1 MRVSTSQIYTQGLKA
16 FGDQQTKLAQ
26 LQEQISTGTRIN
38 KPSDDPA
45 ASARILELEQ
55 TLEVNKQ
62 YQVNI
67 DLAENRLSLQETS
80 LGGVSNVLQRIRELV
95 IQANNAAMDSL
106 SRNSIADEID
116 ERYQEL
122 IALANTVDSNG
133 EYLFAGFQNQNQP
146 FTAAVTGSVPH
157 VQFNGD
163 QGTRSINISQSRQMN
178 VDTSGSDVF
187 MRLGSLS
194 ALNEATG
201 VGNTGTGV
209 MAPAHVFD
217 NSVYTPGD
225 YQIVFTGANTYDV
238 VDLSG
243 PANIVTGATY
253 ADSQDID
260 FQGIRTSIT
269 GTPAAGDTFT
279 ISQGQYQ
286 DIFSVVSNLSETL
299 REGST
304 NAQLSANFDQALRDI
319 DASMENILQAR
330 TSIGGRLNALE
341 AQREDNEAYIIT
353 LQDTLG
359 KIRDTDLAEAISQL
373 TLEQTTLDAAQA
385 VFARITS
392 SSLFNFLR

>member
-26 LQEQISTGTRIN
+26 LQQQISTGTRIN

-55 TLEVNKQ
+55 TLEINEQ

-122 IALANTVDSNG
+122 IALSNTVDSNG

-146 FTAAVTGSVPH
+146 FTGAVTGSVSH

-163 QGTRSINISQSRQMN
+163 QGMRSINISQSRQMN

-187 MRLGSLS
+187 MRLSSLT
-194 ALNEATG
+194 ALNETTG
-201 VGNTGTGV
+201 AGNTGGGV
-209 MAPAHVFD
+209 VAPAHVFD
-217 NSVYTPGD
+217 SSVYTPGN

-253 ADSQDID
+253 VDSQDID

-269 GTPAAGDTFT
+269 GAPAVGDTFT

-299 REGST
+299 REGAT

-319 DASMENILQAR
+319 DAGMENILEAR
-330 TSIGGRLNALE
+330 TSIGGRLNALD

-353 LQDTLG
+353 LQGTLG
-359 KIRDTDLAEAISQL
+359 TIRDTDLAEAISQL